1 MKASDI
7 SDDKSS
13 SSSDDFEHKL
23 IEGEKKPWSEG
34 TVHIF
39 WPSAVADETDERFVA
54 WCREH
59 ARGELK
65 KPDEILPLED
75 ENEYTERFCKTCI
88 ENAKNAKNIS
98 EPEFLGDIEDQIE
111 SEIKSSEE
119 K

>member
-7 SDDKSS
+7 SDNKSS
-13 SSSDDFEHKL
+13 TGGDDFEHKL

-39 WPSAVADETDERFVA
+39 WPSAVADEADERFVA

-65 KPDEILPLED
+65 NPDEILPLEED
-75 ENEYTERFCKTCI
+75 NKYEERFCKTCI
-88 ENAKNAKNIS
+88 ENAKNAENIS
-98 EPEFLGDIEDQIE
+98 EPEFIEDIEDQIE
-111 SEIKSSEE
+111 SEIESSEE